1 MSGRHRVQRPRRM
14 RVAMVLVPVR
24 LVWRGTRAAWTP
36 VAGAW
41 ARLVA
46 SAQARF
52 DRRDEFSDVPL
63 ASPQDT
69 APDPVPVLAATVE
82 DPKEP
87 AAQEPLTPADAL
99 HVLHEQQPH
108 LPGMEVHWRIYDG
121 AVTGE
126 VDALAA
132 DETRQRE
139 IVAQYADV
147 FASEVDERPD
157 GARLSVFAA
166 GDFANV
172 RFVIAAVLIHDDTMP
187 LPAYREA
194 VGTLE
199 TQEISDEVLTAV
211 GAR

>member
-1 MSGRHRVQRPRRM
+1 MSGQHRKRAPRRV
-14 RVAMVLVPVR
+14 RVSLVLVPVR
-24 LVWRGTRAAWTP
+24 LVWRGTRTAWTP
-36 VAGAW
+36 VADAW

-46 SAQARF
+46 WAQARF
-52 DRRDEFSDVPL
+52 DRRDEFADVAL

-69 APDPVPVLAATVE
+69 APDPVPVLAAPIE
-82 DPKEP
+82 EPEEP
-87 AAQEPLTPADAL
+87 AVLEPLAPGDAL
-99 HVLHEQQPH
+99 HVLHEQHPH

-147 FASEVDERPD
+147 FASEVNERPD
-157 GARLSVFAA
+157 RARLSVFAA

-172 RFVIAAVLIHDDTMP
+172 RFVIAAILIHDDTMP

>member
-1 MSGRHRVQRPRRM
+1 MSGRHRVQRPRRV

-24 LVWRGTRAAWTP
+24 LVWRGTRTAWTP

-46 SAQARF
+46 WAEARF
-52 DRRDEFSDVPL
+52 DRRDESADVPL
-63 ASPQDT
+63 ASPQET
-69 APDPVPVLAATVE
+69 TSDPVPALAAPVE
-82 DPKEP
+82 EP
-87 AAQEPLTPADAL
+87 AAPAVQEPLTPEDAFEEL
-99 HVLHEQQPH
+99 HAQHPT
-108 LPGMEVHWRIYDG
+108 LPRTKIYWSFWDG
-121 AVTGE
+121 AVTGK

-132 DETRQRE
+132 DEAGQRA
-139 IVAQYADV
+139 IVAEYAAV
-147 FASEVDERPD
+147 FAGEVGESPD
-157 GARLSVFAA
+157 GPRLSVFTS

-172 RFVIAAVLIHDDTMP
+172 RFVIAAILIHDDTMP